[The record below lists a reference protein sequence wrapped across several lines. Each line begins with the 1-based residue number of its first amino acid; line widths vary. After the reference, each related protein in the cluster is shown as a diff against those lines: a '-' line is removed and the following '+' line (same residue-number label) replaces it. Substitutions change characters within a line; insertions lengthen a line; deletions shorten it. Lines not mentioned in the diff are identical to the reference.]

1 MIFGFSLEKTW
12 HKFVAFGIVGLM
24 ATGIDI
30 LFFNIF
36 YFLTIPFIL
45 ARYFAIFVSMI
56 FNFTTNRNVTFSA
69 RHKKAHTQAW
79 KFVILYVFSMSVN
92 VFVGWCVLQILG
104 ETTLTANI
112 AAIAGIAVS
121 IPLNFLGSLFWVFK

>member
-1 MIFGFSLEKTW
+1 MFGFSLEKTW
-12 HKFVAFGIVGLM
+12 HKFIAFGIVGLM
-24 ATGIDI
+24 ATCIDI

-36 YFLTIPFIL
+36 YFIKFPFII
-45 ARYFAIFVSMI
+45 ARYSAILVSMI

-79 KFVILYVFSMSVN
+79 KFVILYILSMSTN
-92 VFVGWCVLQILG
+92 VFVGWGILQILG

-121 IPLNFLGSLFWVFK
+121 IPINFFGSLYWVFK